1 MIFWQGRLGSLG
13 TIPEEYDVAVT
24 TAVGALNNMVVDTV
38 EQAQACIDYLRK
50 YNVGRANFYILEK
63 LNVNPRSMEPIQTP
77 NNAPRLFDLITLK
90 DRKFAPAFYMAMRD
104 TLVAPDLDTADRIA
118 YSGKRWRVV
127 TLGGQLIDLS
137 GTMSGGGTRVS
148 RGGMSS
154 KLAADHVSPD
164 VIRRY
169 EEESE
174 KAEQDHGSALAE
186 MRSYERRVEEL
197 KRRAPE
203 MDTIVSK
210 LEMDIQGLEL
220 RIKDAE
226 KRLRNVQ

>member
-1 MIFWQGRLGSLG
+1 MG
-13 TIPEEYDVAVT
+13 TIPDKFDVAVT
-24 TAVGALNNMVVDTV
+24 TAVGTLNNMVVDTV
-38 EQAQACIDYLRK
+38 DEAQDCIAHLRK
-50 YNVGRANFYILEK
+50 HSVGRANFYVLEK
-63 LNVNPRSMEPIQTP
+63 LNISQQSMQPIQTP
-77 NNAPRLFDLITLK
+77 DQTPRLFDLITPK
-90 DRKFAPAFYMAMRD
+90 HPRFAPAFYMAMRD
-104 TLVAPDLDTADRIA
+104 TLVADNLENAERIA

-127 TLGGQLIDLS
+127 TLGGQLIDVS
-137 GTMSGGGTRVS
+137 GTMSGGGTRVN

-164 VIRRY
+164 VVRRY
-169 EEESE
+169 EQDSE
-174 KAEQDHGSALAE
+174 KAEQEHGAALSE
-186 MRSYERRVEEL
+186 MRSYERRVEDL

-226 KRLRNVQ
+226 KRLRDVQ